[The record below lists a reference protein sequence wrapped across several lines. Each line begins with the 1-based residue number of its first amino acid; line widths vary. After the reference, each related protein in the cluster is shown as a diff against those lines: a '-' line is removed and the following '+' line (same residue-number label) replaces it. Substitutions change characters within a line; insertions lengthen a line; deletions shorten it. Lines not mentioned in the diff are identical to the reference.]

1 MLKLRSLKLVL
12 LFVLTGSL
20 FLLSNCNKSSNGPG
34 PQTTLQNQQ
43 DSTKY
48 YVYHIDYPDSALARP
63 LADSL
68 QNFGRLQKQAFMKA
82 QPPDTSQYNVT
93 PYELLVKFKKVFDSP
108 QVVSYIANAYQFTGG
123 AHGRSMIQTFNYDV
137 KNGDFIT
144 LQTLFEDTTALE
156 PISKFAKHKIVNK
169 YYKKNEGESTLRPF
183 EKKWVKR
190 GTAPITKNYRYFYFA
205 GKTDE
210 RPTGVEIIFPPYQVG
225 PHSFGIPKVFI
236 PDSIFY
242 KHLTADYQGMFVNQK

>member
-1 MLKLRSLKLVL
+1 MLKLRSLKP
-12 LFVLTGSL
+12 VLTLLLVGSL
-20 FLLSNCNKSSNGPG
+20 FLLNSCKKSSNGPK
-34 PQTTLQNQQ
+34 QQVSLQNQQ

-68 QNFGRLQKQAFMKA
+68 QHFGRRFKQAFMKA
-82 QPPDTSQYNVT
+82 QPTDTSQYNIT

-108 QVVSYIANAYQFTGG
+108 RVVSYIANAYQFTGG
-123 AHGRSMIQTFNYDV
+123 AHGMSMIETFNYDV
-137 KNGDFIT
+137 KNGNFIT

-190 GTAPITKNYRYFYFA
+190 GTAPIIKNYRHFYFA
-205 GKTDE
+205 GKNDQQ
-210 RPTGVEIIFPPYQVG
+210 PTGIEIIFSPYQVG

-236 PDSIFY
+236 PDSVFY
-242 KHLTADYQGMFVNQK
+242 DDLNPHYRSLFKKPK